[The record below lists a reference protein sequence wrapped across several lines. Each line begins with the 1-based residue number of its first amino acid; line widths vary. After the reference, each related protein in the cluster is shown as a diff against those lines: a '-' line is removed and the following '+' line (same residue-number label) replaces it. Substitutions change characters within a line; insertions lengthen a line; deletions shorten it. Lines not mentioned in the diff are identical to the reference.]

1 MNGGGGVYFYVFAEI
16 NVFCILILLLILF
29 KVKIS
34 NDQQTTNLAFQKTLR
49 SLIAL
54 LALNAL
60 WSLVEGRPSS
70 AMRSCNYAFNVAYL
84 ILTGV
89 VSYYWL
95 QFTEGKLGM
104 RYTQNLVVRFILCLP
119 MFFLVV
125 MTISSIWTGW
135 FFYLD
140 GNNNY
145 HRGPYHFV
153 QSILSYVYMVLSI
166 VDVIRGYR
174 SARTYEQKA
183 QVRMLASF
191 FALPVTGG
199 LFNVFLQGVPLIWP
213 FSSLSLLLVFL
224 NFQEYAISTDGL
236 TGLNNRRQFDCR
248 LQSLVTETH
257 RTETAFLALVD
268 IDHFKQINDTYG
280 HYEGDLALQETAA
293 LLKKAVGYSNL
304 FLARYG
310 GDEFAVLGYA
320 GGEETAREAAETIC
334 RLCSE
339 RNAAADTP
347 YDITMSVGYAAFLP
361 GEEKTAPDLIAEAD
375 RMLYSEKALRRGG
388 RLRIN

>member
-1 MNGGGGVYFYVFAEI
+1 MKGGGGVYFYVFAEI
-16 NVFCILILLLILF
+16 NIFCILILLFILF
-29 KVKIS
+29 KVKSS
-34 NDQQTTNLAFQKTLR
+34 NDQQTANLAFQKTLR

-54 LALNAL
+54 LALNVL
-60 WSLVEGRPSS
+60 WSLVEGRTSS
-70 AMRSCNYAFNVAYL
+70 AMRSCNYAINVVYL

-89 VSYYWL
+89 VSYYWF
-95 QFTEGKLGM
+95 QFTEGKLE
-104 RYTQNLVVRFILCLP
+104 RKHTQNLVLRFILCLP
-119 MFFLVV
+119 MFFAAII
-125 MTISSIWTGW
+125 TISSIWTGW
-135 FFYLD
+135 IFYLD
-140 GNNNY
+140 GNNHY

-153 QSILSYVYMVLSI
+153 QSILSYFYMLLSI
-166 VDVIRGYR
+166 VNVIRGYH
-174 SARTYEQKA
+174 SARTYEQRA
-183 QVRMLASF
+183 QVRTLASF

-199 LFNVFLQGVPLIWP
+199 LINIFLPGVPLVWP

-257 RTETAFLALVD
+257 RTETAFLALID

-293 LLKKAVGYSNL
+293 LLKKAVGHRNL

-320 GGEETAREAAETIC
+320 GGEKMAREAAETIC

-339 RNAAADTP
+339 RNVAANTP
-347 YDITMSVGYAAFLP
+347 YDITMSVGFAAILP
-361 GEEKTAPDLIAEAD
+361 GEKKTAPDLIAEAD

-388 RLRIN
+388 GLRIN